1 MMINHQTSGSG
12 VRGKCASTTSSG
24 LEAASGASAASIDS
38 WFACG
43 ISEGEEE
50 EGERDYVGGG
60 ALGHHH
66 NNTNSRDDAHG
77 VQTKMMTTV
86 DEDDDPLAS
95 LLNMSHEESAFL
107 LNGEG
112 AASISAALD
121 ALANELKAVSAN
133 DVAAKAYVAP
143 HSKTIKPSP
152 LGNGVPALQQQQP
165 AHAASTSSIPPPVK
179 FTAAAELYTGGL
191 PQRVVSKERQAQL
204 DRYRAKRERRLA
216 GIKNKVRY
224 ECRKTLAA
232 ARTRVGGRFVKISAE
247 EKRLKSVQSC
257 PDLSALTDMRSL
269 SSSDV
274 DMTDSAKDLT
284 APPVFARHK
293 DDKLIGRLSMSS
305 DDDNVVSTKSK
316 RMSEDNVRP
325 RLSNNPTDA
334 LPRLSSSDVSTE
346 DELGDFTSVKRINEF
361 GLPVSSTAMRGLQR
375 SSELRHC
382 QSEICLAALV
392 GV

>member
-1 MMINHQTSGSG
+1 MINHQTSGSG
-12 VRGKCASTTSSG
+12 VRGKCSSTTSSG
-24 LEAASGASAASIDS
+24 LEAASDVSAASIDS

-50 EGERDYVGGG
+50 EGEKDYVGGG
-60 ALGHHH
+60 ALGHHN
-66 NNTNSRDDAHG
+66 NNTNSRDDAHD

-152 LGNGVPALQQQQP
+152 LGNGVPALQQP
-165 AHAASTSSIPPPVK
+165 AHAASTSSILPPPVK
-179 FTAAAELYTGGL
+179 FTAAAALYTGGL

-224 ECRKTLAA
+224 ECRKTLAD
-232 ARTRVGGRFVKISAE
+232 ARPRVGGRFVKISAE

-284 APPVFARHK
+284 APRVFARHK
-293 DDKLIGRLSMSS
+293 DDKLIGRLSMSR

-316 RMSEDNVRP
+316 RMSEDIARP
-325 RLSNNPTDA
+325 RLSNNATDA

-346 DELGDFTSVKRINEF
+346 DELGDFTSVKRSDKF

>member
-1 MMINHQTSGSG
+1 MINHQTSGSG
-12 VRGKCASTTSSG
+12 VRGKCSSTTSSG
-24 LEAASGASAASIDS
+24 LEAASDVSAASIDS

-50 EGERDYVGGG
+50 EEGEKDYVGGG
-60 ALGHHH
+60 ALGHHN
-66 NNTNSRDDAHG
+66 NNTNSRDDAHD

-152 LGNGVPALQQQQP
+152 LGNGVPALQQP
-165 AHAASTSSIPPPVK
+165 AHAASTSSILPPPVK
-179 FTAAAELYTGGL
+179 FTAAAALYTGGL

-224 ECRKTLAA
+224 ECRKTLAD
-232 ARTRVGGRFVKISAE
+232 ARPRVGGRFVKISAE

-284 APPVFARHK
+284 APRVFARHK

-316 RMSEDNVRP
+316 RMSEDIARP
-325 RLSNNPTDA
+325 RLSNNATDA

-346 DELGDFTSVKRINEF
+346 DELGDFTSVKRSDEF

>member
-12 VRGKCASTTSSG
+12 VRGKCSSTTSSG
-24 LEAASGASAASIDS
+24 LEAASDVSAASIDS

-50 EGERDYVGGG
+50 EGEKDYVGGG
-60 ALGHHH
+60 ALGHHN
-66 NNTNSRDDAHG
+66 NNTNSRDDAHD

-152 LGNGVPALQQQQP
+152 LGNGVPALQQP
-165 AHAASTSSIPPPVK
+165 AHAASTSSILPPPVK
-179 FTAAAELYTGGL
+179 FTAAAALYTGGL

-224 ECRKTLAA
+224 ECRKTLAD
-232 ARTRVGGRFVKISAE
+232 ARPRVGGRFVKISAE

-284 APPVFARHK
+284 APRVFARHK

-316 RMSEDNVRP
+316 RMSEDIARP
-325 RLSNNPTDA
+325 RLSNNATDA

-346 DELGDFTSVKRINEF
+346 DELGDFTSVKRSDEF

>member
-1 MMINHQTSGSG
+1 MINHQTSGSG
-12 VRGKCASTTSSG
+12 VRGKCSSTTSSG
-24 LEAASGASAASIDS
+24 LEAASDVSAASIDS

-50 EGERDYVGGG
+50 EGEKDYVGGG
-60 ALGHHH
+60 ALGHHN
-66 NNTNSRDDAHG
+66 NNTNSRDDAHD

-121 ALANELKAVSAN
+121 ALANELKTVSAN

-152 LGNGVPALQQQQP
+152 LGNGVPALQQP
-165 AHAASTSSIPPPVK
+165 AHAASTSSILPPPVK
-179 FTAAAELYTGGL
+179 FTAAAALYTGGL

-224 ECRKTLAA
+224 ECRKTLAD
-232 ARTRVGGRFVKISAE
+232 ARPRVGGRFVKISAE

-284 APPVFARHK
+284 APRVFARHK

-316 RMSEDNVRP
+316 RMSEDIARP
-325 RLSNNPTDA
+325 RLSNNATDA

-346 DELGDFTSVKRINEF
+346 DELGDFTSVKRSDEF

>member
-1 MMINHQTSGSG
+1 MINHQTSGSG
-12 VRGKCASTTSSG
+12 VRGKCSSTTSSG
-24 LEAASGASAASIDS
+24 LEAASDVSAASIDS

-50 EGERDYVGGG
+50 EGEKDYVGGG
-60 ALGHHH
+60 ALGHHN
-66 NNTNSRDDAHG
+66 NNTNSRDDAHD

-152 LGNGVPALQQQQP
+152 LGNGVPALQQP
-165 AHAASTSSIPPPVK
+165 AHAASTSSILPPPVK
-179 FTAAAELYTGGL
+179 FTAAAALYTGGL

-224 ECRKTLAA
+224 ECRKTLAD
-232 ARTRVGGRFVKISAE
+232 ARPRVGGRFVKISAE

-284 APPVFARHK
+284 APRVFARHK
-293 DDKLIGRLSMSS
+293 DDKLIGRLSMSR

-316 RMSEDNVRP
+316 RMSEDIARP
-325 RLSNNPTDA
+325 RLSNNATDA

-346 DELGDFTSVKRINEF
+346 DELGDFTSVKRSDEF

>member
-1 MMINHQTSGSG
+1 MINHQTSGSG
-12 VRGKCASTTSSG
+12 VRGKCSSTTSSG
-24 LEAASGASAASIDS
+24 LEAASDVSAASIDS

-50 EGERDYVGGG
+50 EGEKDYVGGG
-60 ALGHHH
+60 ALGHHN
-66 NNTNSRDDAHG
+66 NNTNSRDDAHD

-152 LGNGVPALQQQQP
+152 LGNGVPALQQP
-165 AHAASTSSIPPPVK
+165 AHAASTSSILPPPVK
-179 FTAAAELYTGGL
+179 FTAAAALYTGGL

-224 ECRKTLAA
+224 ECRKTLAD
-232 ARTRVGGRFVKISAE
+232 ARPRVGGRFVKISAE

-284 APPVFARHK
+284 APRVFARHK

-316 RMSEDNVRP
+316 RMSEDIARP
-325 RLSNNPTDA
+325 RLSNNATDA

-346 DELGDFTSVKRINEF
+346 DELGDFTSVKRSDKF

>member
-1 MMINHQTSGSG
+1 MINHQTSGSG
-12 VRGKCASTTSSG
+12 VRGKCSSTTSSG
-24 LEAASGASAASIDS
+24 LEAASDVSAASIDS

-50 EGERDYVGGG
+50 EGEKDYVGGG
-60 ALGHHH
+60 ALGHHN
-66 NNTNSRDDAHG
+66 NNTNSRDDAHD

-121 ALANELKAVSAN
+121 ALANELKTVSAN

-152 LGNGVPALQQQQP
+152 LGNGVPALQQP
-165 AHAASTSSIPPPVK
+165 AHAASTSSILPPPVK
-179 FTAAAELYTGGL
+179 FTAAAALYTGGL

-224 ECRKTLAA
+224 ECRKTLAD
-232 ARTRVGGRFVKISAE
+232 ARPRVGGRFVKISAE

-284 APPVFARHK
+284 APRVFARHK
-293 DDKLIGRLSMSS
+293 DDKLIGRLSMSR

-316 RMSEDNVRP
+316 RMSEDIARP
-325 RLSNNPTDA
+325 RLSNNATDA

-346 DELGDFTSVKRINEF
+346 DELGDFTSVKRSDKF

>member
-1 MMINHQTSGSG
+1 MINHQTSGSG
-12 VRGKCASTTSSG
+12 VRGKCSSTTSSG
-24 LEAASGASAASIDS
+24 LEAASDVSAASIDS

-50 EGERDYVGGG
+50 EGEKDYVGGG
-60 ALGHHH
+60 ALGHHN
-66 NNTNSRDDAHG
+66 NNTNSRDDAHD

-152 LGNGVPALQQQQP
+152 LGNGVPALQQP
-165 AHAASTSSIPPPVK
+165 AHAASTSSILPPPVK
-179 FTAAAELYTGGL
+179 FTAAAALYTGGL

-224 ECRKTLAA
+224 ECRKTLAD
-232 ARTRVGGRFVKISAE
+232 ARPRVGGRFVKISAE

-284 APPVFARHK
+284 APRVFARHK

-316 RMSEDNVRP
+316 RMSEDIARP
-325 RLSNNPTDA
+325 RLSNNATDA

-346 DELGDFTSVKRINEF
+346 DELGDFTSVKRSDEF

>member
-1 MMINHQTSGSG
+1 MINHQTSGSG
-12 VRGKCASTTSSG
+12 VRGKCSSTTSSG
-24 LEAASGASAASIDS
+24 LEAASDVSAASIDS

-50 EGERDYVGGG
+50 EGEKDYVGGG
-60 ALGHHH
+60 ALGHHN
-66 NNTNSRDDAHG
+66 NNTNSRDDAHD

-121 ALANELKAVSAN
+121 ALANELKTVSAN

-152 LGNGVPALQQQQP
+152 LGNGVPALQQP
-165 AHAASTSSIPPPVK
+165 AHAASTSSILPPPVK
-179 FTAAAELYTGGL
+179 FTAAAALYTGGL

-224 ECRKTLAA
+224 ECRKTLAD
-232 ARTRVGGRFVKISAE
+232 ARPRVGGRFVKISAE

-284 APPVFARHK
+284 APRVFARHK
-293 DDKLIGRLSMSS
+293 DDKLIGRLSMSR

-316 RMSEDNVRP
+316 RMSEDIARP
-325 RLSNNPTDA
+325 RLSNNATDA

-346 DELGDFTSVKRINEF
+346 DELGDFTSVKRSDEF

>member
-1 MMINHQTSGSG
+1 MINHQTSGSG

-24 LEAASGASAASIDS
+24 LEAASDASAASIDS

-50 EGERDYVGGG
+50 EGEKDYVGGG
-60 ALGHHH
+60 ALGYCHS
-66 NNTNSRDDAHG
+66 NTNSGDDAHG

-121 ALANELKAVSAN
+121 AVANELKAMSAN

-165 AHAASTSSIPPPVK
+165 AHAASTSSILPPPVK
-179 FTAAAELYTGGL
+179 FTAAAAVYTGGL

-224 ECRKTLAA
+224 ECRKTLAD
-232 ARTRVGGRFVKISAE
+232 ARPRVGGRFVKISAE

-305 DDDNVVSTKSK
+305 DNDNVVSTKSK
-316 RMSEDNVRP
+316 RMSEDTTRP
-325 RLSNNPTDA
+325 RLSNNATDT

-346 DELGDFTSVKRINEF
+346 DELGDFTSVNRSKEF

>member
-1 MMINHQTSGSG
+1 MINHQTSGSG
-12 VRGKCASTTSSG
+12 VRGKCSSTTSSG
-24 LEAASGASAASIDS
+24 LEAASDVSAASIDS

-50 EGERDYVGGG
+50 EGEKDYVGGG
-60 ALGHHH
+60 ALGHHN
-66 NNTNSRDDAHG
+66 NNTNSRDDAHD
-77 VQTKMMTTV
+77 VQTKVMTTV

-152 LGNGVPALQQQQP
+152 LGNGVPALQQP
-165 AHAASTSSIPPPVK
+165 AHAASTSSILPPPVK
-179 FTAAAELYTGGL
+179 FTAAAALYTGGL

-224 ECRKTLAA
+224 ECRKTLAD
-232 ARTRVGGRFVKISAE
+232 ARPRVGGRFVKISAE

-257 PDLSALTDMRSL
+257 PDLSTLTDMRSL

-316 RMSEDNVRP
+316 RMSEDIARP
-325 RLSNNPTDA
+325 RLSNNATDA

-346 DELGDFTSVKRINEF
+346 DELGDFTSVKRSDEF

>member
-12 VRGKCASTTSSG
+12 VRGKCSSTTSSG
-24 LEAASGASAASIDS
+24 LEAASDVSAASIDS

-50 EGERDYVGGG
+50 EGEKDYVGGG
-60 ALGHHH
+60 ALGHHN
-66 NNTNSRDDAHG
+66 NNTNSRDDAHD

-121 ALANELKAVSAN
+121 ALANELKTVSAN

-152 LGNGVPALQQQQP
+152 LGNGVPALQQP
-165 AHAASTSSIPPPVK
+165 AHAASTSSILPPPVK
-179 FTAAAELYTGGL
+179 FTAAAALYTGGL

-224 ECRKTLAA
+224 ECRKTLAD
-232 ARTRVGGRFVKISAE
+232 ARPRVGGRFVKISAE

-284 APPVFARHK
+284 APRVFARHK
-293 DDKLIGRLSMSS
+293 DDKLIGRLSMSR

-316 RMSEDNVRP
+316 RMSEDIARP
-325 RLSNNPTDA
+325 RLSNNATDA

-346 DELGDFTSVKRINEF
+346 DELGDFTSVKRSDEF

>member
-12 VRGKCASTTSSG
+12 VRGKCSSTTSSG
-24 LEAASGASAASIDS
+24 LEAASDVSAASIDS

-50 EGERDYVGGG
+50 EGEKDYVGGG
-60 ALGHHH
+60 ALGHHN
-66 NNTNSRDDAHG
+66 NNTNSRDDAHD

-152 LGNGVPALQQQQP
+152 LGNGVPALQQP
-165 AHAASTSSIPPPVK
+165 AHAASTSSILPPPVK
-179 FTAAAELYTGGL
+179 FTAAAALYTGGL

-224 ECRKTLAA
+224 ECRKTLAD
-232 ARTRVGGRFVKISAE
+232 ARPRVGGRFVKISAE

-284 APPVFARHK
+284 APRVFARHK
-293 DDKLIGRLSMSS
+293 DDKLIGRLSMSR

-316 RMSEDNVRP
+316 RMSEDIARP
-325 RLSNNPTDA
+325 RLSNNATDA

-346 DELGDFTSVKRINEF
+346 DELGDFTSVKRSDEF

>member
-1 MMINHQTSGSG
+1 MINHQTSGSG
-12 VRGKCASTTSSG
+12 VRGKCSSTTSSG
-24 LEAASGASAASIDS
+24 LEAASDVSAASIDS

-50 EGERDYVGGG
+50 EGEKDYVGGG
-60 ALGHHH
+60 ALGHHN
-66 NNTNSRDDAHG
+66 NNTNSRDDAHD

-152 LGNGVPALQQQQP
+152 LGNGVPALQQP
-165 AHAASTSSIPPPVK
+165 AHAASTSSILPPPVK
-179 FTAAAELYTGGL
+179 FTAAAALYTGGL

-224 ECRKTLAA
+224 ECRKTLAD
-232 ARTRVGGRFVKISAE
+232 ARPRVGGRFVKISAE

-274 DMTDSAKDLT
+274 DMTDSAKDLA

-293 DDKLIGRLSMSS
+293 DGKLIGRLSMSS

-316 RMSEDNVRP
+316 RMSEDIARP
-325 RLSNNPTDA
+325 RLSNNATDA

-346 DELGDFTSVKRINEF
+346 DELGDFTSVKRSDEF

>member
-1 MMINHQTSGSG
+1 MINHQTSGSG
-12 VRGKCASTTSSG
+12 VRGKCSSTTSSG
-24 LEAASGASAASIDS
+24 LEAASDVSAASIDS

-50 EGERDYVGGG
+50 EGEKDYVGGG
-60 ALGHHH
+60 ALGHHN
-66 NNTNSRDDAHG
+66 NNTNSRDDAHD

-121 ALANELKAVSAN
+121 ALANELKTVSAN

-152 LGNGVPALQQQQP
+152 LGNGVPALQQP
-165 AHAASTSSIPPPVK
+165 AHAASTSSILPPPVK
-179 FTAAAELYTGGL
+179 FTAAAALYTGGL

-224 ECRKTLAA
+224 ECRKTLAD
-232 ARTRVGGRFVKISAE
+232 ARPRVGGRFVKISAE

-284 APPVFARHK
+284 APRVFARHK

-316 RMSEDNVRP
+316 RMSEDIARP
-325 RLSNNPTDA
+325 RLSNNATDA

-346 DELGDFTSVKRINEF
+346 DELGDFTSVKRSDKF